1 MAQTATAEKAE
12 EKKNNKKNAQEAE
25 FSEAI
30 DANVK
35 GPGGSI
41 DILLDMNVSVT
52 VTIGET
58 SIPVRRLLQLAPGSV
73 IRLDKALDE
82 PVDLY
87 LSDSKFATGSI
98 VVVDDCFAVKI
109 KQIIGLEASVEGNN

>member
-1 MAQTATAEKAE
+1 MVNPIFT
-12 EKKNNKKNAQEAE
+12 
-25 FSEAI
+25 SI
-30 DANVK
+30 RS
-35 GPGGSI
+35 SI

-87 LSDSKFATGSI
+87 LS
-98 VVVDDCFAVKI
+98 
-109 KQIIGLEASVEGNN
+109 KQIIGLEASVEENN